1 MILLFSALAVLLLI
15 GAPVFVAIAGASVV
29 YIVANG
35 IPPLIAIQKMVS
47 GVDSFPLL
55 CVPFF
60 VLAGSLMNAG
70 AITDRLFEF
79 AHRMVGH
86 WRGGLGQVNILNSM
100 IFSGMSGT
108 AIADAGGLGA
118 MEVRAM
124 RNRGYDMPF
133 AVGISAASA
142 TMGPVI
148 PPSLPLVVYGF
159 AAGASVGQLF
169 LAGIIP
175 GILMAAA
182 MHVQV
187 AWYARRRNYP
197 VEPKATWGER
207 LAALRTSAP
216 ALLMPI
222 IIMGGIV
229 LGVAT
234 PTEAAAVAAAYALLI
249 GIFVYRSFGLKSV
262 LGSLVE
268 TVETTSVVMLMVGA
282 SSLFGWILV
291 RENAAQEFTRM
302 MLGAIQEPWQA
313 LLILNLILLVAGM
326 FLETIAIILIAVPIF
341 MPVLTQFGIDPVHF
355 GIVMVLN
362 LMIGLMT
369 PPVGLLLFVMARISG
384 LDFYATFRACLPFLV
399 PIFAVLILI
408 TFVPAIPLALPNFFM
423 R

>member
-15 GAPVFVAIAGASVV
+15 GAPVFVAIAGASIV

-70 AITDRLFEF
+70 SITDRLFEF

-86 WRGGLGQVNILNSM
+86 WRGGLGQVNVLNSM

-118 MEVRAM
+118 MEIRAM

-169 LAGIIP
+169 LAGIVP
-175 GILMAAA
+175 GLLMAAA
-182 MHVQV
+182 MHAQV
-187 AWYARRRNYP
+187 AWYARRGNYP

-216 ALLMPI
+216 ALLMPL

-249 GIFVYRSFGLKSV
+249 GVFVYRSFGFRSV

-302 MLGAIQEPWQA
+302 MLGAIEEPWQA

-399 PIFAVLILI
+399 PIVAVLILI

>member
-15 GAPVFVAIAGASVV
+15 GTPVFVAIAGASIV
-29 YIVANG
+29 YIVVNG

-86 WRGGLGQVNILNSM
+86 WRGGLGQVNVLNSM

-118 MEVRAM
+118 MEIRAM

-169 LAGIIP
+169 LAGIVP

-182 MHVQV
+182 MHAQV
-187 AWYARRRNYP
+187 AWYARRGNYP
-197 VEPKATWGER
+197 VEPKATWAER

-216 ALLMPI
+216 ALLMPL

-249 GIFVYRSFGLKSV
+249 GVFVYRSFGFRSV

-399 PIFAVLILI
+399 PIVAVLILV

>member
-1 MILLFSALAVLLLI
+1 MILLFASLLILLAI
-15 GAPVFVAIAGASVV
+15 GAPVFVAIAGSSIV
-29 YIVANG
+29 YIVVNG

-55 CVPFF
+55 AVPFF

-70 AITDRLFEF
+70 AITDRLFAF
-79 AHRMVGH
+79 AHSMVGH
-86 WRGGLGQVNILNSM
+86 WRGGIGHVNVLNSM

-118 MEVRAM
+118 MEIRAM
-124 RNRGYDMPF
+124 RSRGYDTPF

-159 AAGASVGQLF
+159 AAGVSVGQLF
-169 LAGIIP
+169 LAGILP
-175 GILMAAA
+175 GILVALALHA
-182 MHVQV
+182 QV
-187 AWYARRRNYP
+187 AWFARRRNYP
-197 VEPKATWGER
+197 VEPRATGRER

-234 PTEAAAVAAAYALLI
+234 PTEAAAVAAAYALVI
-249 GIFVYRSFGLKSV
+249 GIFVYRSLGAKTV
-262 LGSLVE
+262 LAALIE
-268 TVETTSVVMLMVGA
+268 TAETTAVVMLMVGA

-291 RENAAQEFTRM
+291 RENAAQEFTRF
-302 MLGAIQEPWQA
+302 MLGAISEPWQA
-313 LLILNLILLVAGM
+313 LIVLSVILFIAGM
-326 FLETIAIILIAVPIF
+326 VLETIAIILIVVPIF
-341 MPVLTQFGIDPVHF
+341 MPVIVQFGIDPVHF

-369 PPVGLLLFVMARISG
+369 PPVGLLLFVMARLSG
-384 LDFYATFRACLPFLV
+384 LDFYATFKACLPFLL
-399 PIFAVLILI
+399 PIFAVLVLV
-408 TFVPAIPLALPNFFM
+408 TFVPAIPLALPTYFM

>member
-1 MILLFSALAVLLLI
+1 MILLFASLFVLLAI
-15 GAPVFVAIAGASVV
+15 GAPVFVAIAGSSLV
-29 YIVANG
+29 YIVVNG
-35 IPPLIAIQKMVS
+35 IPPLIAVQKMVS

-55 CVPFF
+55 AVPFF

-70 AITDRLFEF
+70 AITDRLFAF
-79 AHRMVGH
+79 AHSMVGH
-86 WRGGLGQVNILNSM
+86 WRGGIGHVNVLNSL

-118 MEVRAM
+118 MEIRAM
-124 RNRGYDMPF
+124 RNRGYDTPF

-175 GILMAAA
+175 GILVAIAL
-182 MHVQV
+182 HVQV
-187 AWYARRRNYP
+187 AWFARRRNYP
-197 VEPKATWGER
+197 VEPRASVSER
-207 LAALRTSAP
+207 LAALKTSAA
-216 ALLMPI
+216 ALLMPL

-234 PTEAAAVAAAYALLI
+234 PTEAAAVAAAYALII
-249 GIFVYRSFGLKSV
+249 GVFVYRSLGAKTV
-262 LGSLVE
+262 LAALIE
-268 TVETTSVVMLMVGA
+268 TVETTAVVMLMVGA

-291 RENAAQEFTRM
+291 RENAAQEFTRFM
-302 MLGAIQEPWQA
+302 VGAISEPWQA
-313 LLILNLILLVAGM
+313 LIILSLILLIAGM
-326 FLETIAIILIAVPIF
+326 VLETIAIILIAVPIF
-341 MPVLTQFGIDPVHF
+341 MPVMVQFGIDPVHF

-369 PPVGLLLFVMARISG
+369 PPVGLLLFVMARLSG
-384 LDFYATFRACLPFLV
+384 LDLYATFKACLPFLL
-399 PIFAVLILI
+399 PIFAVLVLV
-408 TFVPAIPLALPNFFM
+408 TFVPAIPLALPTYFM

>member
-15 GAPVFVAIAGASVV
+15 GAPVFVAIAGASIV

-169 LAGIIP
+169 LAGIVP

-197 VEPKATWGER
+197 VEPRATWGER

-249 GIFVYRSFGLKSV
+249 GVFVYRSFGLKSV

>member
-15 GAPVFVAIAGASVV
+15 GAPVFVAIAGASIV
-29 YIVANG
+29 YIVING

-86 WRGGLGQVNILNSM
+86 WRGGLGQVNVLNSM

-118 MEVRAM
+118 MEIRAM

-142 TMGPVI
+142 TLGPVI

-159 AAGASVGQLF
+159 AAGVSVGQLF

-175 GILMAAA
+175 GILMALAL
-182 MHVQV
+182 HVQV

-197 VEPKATWGER
+197 VEPRATWGER
-207 LAALRTSAP
+207 LAALKTSAL

-249 GIFVYRSFGLKSV
+249 GVFVYRSLGLKSV

-341 MPVLTQFGIDPVHF
+341 MPVLIQFGIDPVHF

-369 PPVGLLLFVMARISG
+369 PPVGLLLFVMARISE
-384 LDFYATFRACLPFLV
+384 LDFYTTFRACLPFLL
-399 PIFAVLILI
+399 PILAVLILI

>member
-197 VEPKATWGER
+197 VEPKATWSER

-234 PTEAAAVAAAYALLI
+234 PTEAAAVAAAYALLV
-249 GIFVYRSFGLKSV
+249 GVFVYRSFGLKSV

>member
-249 GIFVYRSFGLKSV
+249 GVFVYRSFGLKSV

-384 LDFYATFRACLPFLV
+384 LDFYATFRACLPFLL